1 MYDLLSFL
9 VSSLFQNLQCIFH
22 MAAKLTTLKYCADD
36 FTSLLQSYQ
45 GVPITYCWNS
55 ISYLQLLITFES
67 QPYADDAGYI
77 RKM

>member
-9 VSSLFQNLQCIFH
+9 VSSLFQNLQCILH